1 MRACLAALPFFLAAF
16 SVAARDTPSLGL
28 PIACTPGKDCFLQQY
43 ADMDAG
49 SAATD
54 PFCGTA
60 TYDGHK
66 GTDIRV
72 DYMSDAEKGV
82 PVVASADGNVTRL
95 RDGEPDRI
103 MRSEADRAAVAD
115 KECGNGVVIDHGGGW
130 ETQYCHMKQGSISV
144 KEGDAVKAG
153 DTLGQV
159 GASGMA
165 QFPHVHLSVRKDGA
179 EIDPFTGKRL
189 DEGCS
194 KDAKSGSGLW
204 TDAAAKALDRPATQM
219 IDAGFAP
226 GAIDHATLT
235 DVRPQDA
242 SKDSGAIVGWA
253 SLINLQKGDRIVLV
267 LNGPSGGVLAR
278 QSVPPLDRT
287 KATYSLFAGKRGAP
301 APGNYRLSVEVLR
314 DGNPVLSETRETT
327 IN

>member
-1 MRACLAALPFFLAAF
+1 MRACLAALPIFFAASAF
-16 SVAARDTPSLGL
+16 AQDAPTFGL
-28 PIACTPGKDCFLQQY
+28 PLACTPGKDCFLQQY
-43 ADMDAG
+43 PDMDAG
-49 SAATD
+49 SGIAD
-54 PFCGTA
+54 SFCGTA

-66 GTDIRV
+66 GTDIRIT
-72 DYMSDAEKGV
+72 YMSDVERGV
-82 PVVASADGNVTRL
+82 DVTASADGTVTRL
-95 RDGEPDRI
+95 RDGEPDKV

-144 KEGDAVKAG
+144 KEGDTVKVG
-153 DTLGQV
+153 DVLGQV

-179 EIDPFTGKRL
+179 ELDPFTGKRL

-194 KDAKSGSGLW
+194 QDAKAGAGLW
-204 TDAAAKALDRPATQM
+204 TPEAAKALDRPSTQL

-226 GAIDHATLT
+226 GAINHAALV
-235 DVRPQDA
+235 DARPPDA
-242 SKDSGAIVGWA
+242 SGGSEAIVGWA

-278 QSVPPLDRT
+278 QSVPPLDRS
-287 KATYSLFAGKRGAP
+287 KASYSLFAGKRGAP
-301 APGNYRLSVEVLR
+301 APGNYKVSVEVLR
-314 DGNPVLSETRETT
+314 DGEPMLSETREAP
-327 IN
+327 IE